1 MNFKIRL
8 NQFIIAI
15 FVVIIAV
22 VILTT
27 LLQYNLAKGKIE
39 QSYIDKY
46 YSLSMQEKDNIK
58 FIRDGASYRF
68 MRMESSNIQV
78 LNQAYDI
85 YKNGDGNIDTEKTIA
100 IFNKDLEH
108 GTYELAFINKENI
121 IEKTSYKLELGYDL
135 GQFPIVKSLF
145 SDIFNK
151 KVRMDISDDV
161 YEASSTKLK
170 RYFTRLSHD
179 GKYIIQ
185 VAYGLNF
192 LSVLNERHTDELI
205 DQKLYLTDS
214 NAVLSTT
221 ENYEN
226 KKMTRENSQE
236 HIRNLL
242 LQLKKYSNI
251 DLKKVDALISKYK
264 FEHTRDF
271 ATDIISVFVDN
282 ALPTRYVNEDSIN
295 FFINIETA
303 FDYKH
308 QVNVITHFSYSKNE
322 LNLELDDMFRK
333 SLIML
338 FLVSLLL
345 GAIYYF
351 VVINIS
357 GKIIKISQSIIKNE
371 HSDEKNI
378 SIIEVNS
385 LHENYN
391 KLHSDLNSEVQKNK
405 KLFEENKRFIAD
417 TIHQIRTPLSVIM
430 MNSDLINLYQQDEN
444 ISEFIEQINS
454 AINML
459 TNSYEDLS
467 YITSHDSMKYLPTQ
481 LSLSKAVTQR
491 VNFFKTIAKVNGK
504 SIVTNIEDGIIF
516 NINQIEFERIVDN
529 NLSNAVKYSQKDKQI
544 SVSLKKESSGM
555 LLSFYSYGEM
565 IKDNK
570 AVFDKNY
577 REHHEKRG
585 LGLGLNMVK
594 LICDKYEIRYELKY
608 ENNQNIFTYTFRI

>member
-1 MNFKIRL
+1 LNFKIRL